1 MTALNPNLEAV
12 RKRQLGAI
20 HIGKK
25 KLGLDDDSYRA
36 MLQRL
41 TGKRSAAAL
50 GVEQLAAVI
59 EEMRRLGFST
69 TRRRPPANGQAR
81 LIAVLWAEMYREGIV
96 KNGTAKALDAFVKR
110 QAGVEALEWLTP
122 EGANKV
128 IEALKSWRARGGKD
142 GGCAMGGDSAG
153 R

>member
-1 MTALNPNLEAV
+1 
-12 RKRQLGAI
+12 
-20 HIGKK
+20 
-25 KLGLDDDSYRA
+25 
-36 MLQRL
+36 
-41 TGKRSAAAL
+41 
-50 GVEQLAAVI
+50 
-59 EEMRRLGFST
+59 
-69 TRRRPPANGQAR
+69 
-81 LIAVLWAEMYREGIV
+81 MYREGIV

-122 EGANKV
+122 EGANKG